1 MRAMGECACKTL
13 ISSNPYNS
21 RMNGNMKALFFLS
34 FFVSII
40 GNLLAHYLTFYIIVN
55 NIGYEVNTFQSV
67 LMLHSFLIAT
77 MVSLLV
83 IGFIYCLIY
92 YLKIIDNKNVIF
104 LYLLFNLL
112 IWYDFLEDYFV
123 FKYGISVPFD
133 ISVVYLVVS
142 VMLFVIGSI
151 VISMKTYKKGF
162 TEVEI

>member
-1 MRAMGECACKTL
+1 MKEIDIGQNDK
-13 ISSNPYNS
+13 
-21 RMNGNMKALFFLS
+21 GNMKAYFLIS

-67 LMLHSFLIAT
+67 LMSHSFLIAT
-77 MVSLLV
+77 VVSFLT
-83 IGFIYCLIY
+83 ISFIYCLIY